1 MRSRVKRPW
10 KAAGTAV
17 AVALACTAGLAAAGP
32 GAQRSAS
39 AAPVRAT
46 AAITSCKGERLVLAF
61 SLRASGKGSRAA
73 KRAVRRLRGA
83 RLEVRLEAVA
93 LFGGSPATPWINLGK
108 RLKASRGQ
116 AFQRLPAGVWTGVVD
131 YRWLKGKKVVRS
143 GSMRTE
149 RGRVRGKRGRELCTL
164 AVGRPPRDTTPPKV
178 SLSPDDA
185 AWRRAPVRA
194 GIFAGDELSGV
205 ARVFHRLDDGPIRFG
220 RSLTIAAEGAH
231 QVSYGAHD
239 VAGNRSATRRGTVR
253 VDAGAPTKPVLDR
266 PAATGPALPEIR
278 WSRASDSGSGVRRY
292 VVLVRNSS
300 DFLVASRTVA
310 ATGAAKQSVTL
321 SDPLPLGSYTAQ
333 VLAVDGVEPEPFAS
347 SSDRRAFAVTAP
359 RVTASDPAND
369 ALRSYA
375 ERTDTLTVD
384 FDRSM
389 ANVNAGSVKLTAL
402 ATGGLVTANVTCNAS
417 CTRASLTP
425 TSPLSG
431 GKYQLR
437 VQGVSSTGG
446 DALPTY
452 TATFRQVIYEDAF
465 EGSCPTDLGGDLGNP
480 WLCFDSRGDMTGKEL
495 QTKDPKR
502 CGPVD
507 GDRDWTVTTESVPY
521 VAAAN
526 EQVEV
531 RVRRFFEASSEAGDA
546 GTVDVLVDGNPT
558 PVASST
564 YSPGTA
570 TGDETITFSNASAG
584 THQLKVRFQLHLELA
599 PLAID
604 CSSEP
609 GPGFFVDDLQIVT
622 AP

>member
-108 RLKASRGQ
+108 RLKASRAQ
-116 AFQRLPAGVWTGVVD
+116 AFQGLPAGVWTGVVD

-164 AVGRPPRDTTPPKV
+164 AVGRPPRDTTPPAV

-205 ARVFHRLDDGPIRFG
+205 ARVFHRVDDGPIRFG

-359 RVTASDPAND
+359 RVTASDPANG

-375 ERTDTLTVD
+375 QRSANLTVN
-384 FDRSM
+384 FDRPMQSVSTSTVRLERGGVAVPATVSCNSPCTTATLNPTADVPGGRYELAVSGAQADGTPVTPYGADFRQVAYEEQFESTCTSSVDPAIGNPWACVDTRSESVFAGRELQTSSPKRCPIGM
-389 ANVNAGSVKLTAL
+389 GDLSWSATTGAGSYAGAAGESLEL
-402 ATGGLVTANVTCNAS
+402 LLSRFFQRATPRSGDSAKVELLVDGSAVAS
-417 CTRASLTP
+417 
-425 TSPLSG
+425 
-431 GKYQLR
+431 Q
-437 VQGVSSTGG
+437 
-446 DALPTY
+446 TY
-452 TATFRQVIYEDAF
+452 TADT
-465 EGSCPTDLGGDLGNP
+465 P
-480 WLCFDSRGDMTGKEL
+480 
-495 QTKDPKR
+495 
-502 CGPVD
+502 
-507 GDRDWTVTTESVPY
+507 
-521 VAAAN
+521 AAA
-526 EQVEV
+526 
-531 RVRRFFEASSEAGDA
+531 
-546 GTVDVLVDGNPT
+546 
-558 PVASST
+558 
-564 YSPGTA
+564 
-570 TGDETITFSNASAG
+570 ETIAFTNPSAG
-584 THQLKVRFQLHLELA
+584 THALSVRVTLTLA
-599 PLAID
+599 ESDMVSLACDID
-604 CSSEP
+604 AA
-609 GPGFFVDDLQIVT
+609 PGFVVDDVEIRP